1 MQSEISENEAYTYAT
16 KDVIVGVSD
25 QTIEQAIS
33 TIKNN
38 KFRRLPI
45 VADTEL
51 IGILTAT
58 DIIKYIVENR
68 GQSPINTLLAEPVE
82 RIMTKEVITSSCEA
96 SIQKVAEI
104 MTENRIGGLP
114 LMANNQL
121 VGIITERDMLA
132 LYSLTNVSS
141 EILVRDVMSKD
152 VITISPNNTLIE
164 AMEKIVSAKIRRLPV
179 TQPDKGIIGIIC
191 IHDIIRQLGNQ
202 QITPESEDALFGT
215 TVDKFMAT
223 TLVCINADDPLTQA
237 ASTMAWK
244 RHGALP
250 VTDDTKTQC
259 RYGQLIGIITER
271 DILRVISQPFNQ
283 N

>member
-1 MQSEISENEAYTYAT
+1 MQSDISENEVYTYAS

-33 TIKNN
+33 MININ

-82 RIMTKEVITSSCEA
+82 RIMTKEVITSPCEA
-96 SIQKVAEI
+96 SIQKAAEI
-104 MTENRIGGLP
+104 MTEKRIGGLP

-121 VGIITERDMLA
+121 VDIITERDMLA
-132 LYSLTNVSS
+132 LYSLTSIYS
-141 EILVRDVMSKD
+141 EILVRDVMTKD

-179 TQPDKGIIGIIC
+179 IQPDEGIIGLIC
-191 IHDIIRQLGNQ
+191 IHDIFRQIGDLK
-202 QITPESEDALFGT
+202 ITPESEDAVFGT
-215 TVDKFMAT
+215 TLDKIMAT
-223 TLVCINADDPLTQA
+223 TLVCINANDSLTQA
-237 ASTMAWK
+237 ASTMAWM

-250 VTDDTKTQC
+250 VTEETKSQSH
-259 RYGQLIGIITER
+259 YGQLIGIITER

-283 N
+283 K